1 MQEAP
6 QWASCFFI
14 GLAAFSPA
22 MKNVFFL
29 LALTV
34 ATGSQ
39 AWAQGGMTSKDYDNG
54 ATGTE
59 SRNTG
64 VGIKGGYNVSYLK
77 GSNVDLFPNTNSL
90 AAFNAGVYGQF
101 GFTNFAS
108 LQVELLYSRKGYR
121 TDASSGPNGAGA
133 YPAFDTRL
141 DYIQLPLLFVGN
153 LTETLS
159 IHLGPQVGLL
169 TKVMQD
175 GQNLDLK
182 ANGYNSLEYGVV
194 GGAEARL
201 GLGRL
206 GVRYEL
212 GLSNVY
218 KDGTVV
224 AYRGTPVTLSGAGTS
239 GNIHNQTFQVY
250 LGIGFRK

>member
-1 MQEAP
+1 MVTKP
-6 QWASCFFI
+6 LLSFF
-14 GLAAFSPA
+14 A
-22 MKNVFFL
+22 
-29 LALTV
+29 LAL
-34 ATGSQ
+34 ATGPQ
-39 AWAQGGMTSKDYDNG
+39 AFAQGGLTSKDYDNG

-64 VGIKGGYNVSYLK
+64 FGIKGGYNVSHLK
-77 GSNVDLFPNTNSL
+77 GSSVDLFPNANSL
-90 AAFNAGVYGQF
+90 SAFNAGVYGQF
-101 GFTNFAS
+101 GFSNFAS

-121 TDASSGPNGAGA
+121 TDASTAPGNT

-141 DYIQLPLLFVGN
+141 DYIQLPILFVGN

-159 IHLGPQVGLL
+159 IHLGPQLGVL
-169 TKVMQD
+169 TKVLQGD
-175 GQNLDLK
+175 QNLDLGT
-182 ANGYNSLEYGVV
+182 NGYNTLDYGAV

-212 GLSNVY
+212 GLGSVY

-224 AYRGTPVTLSGAGTS
+224 KYQSVPVSSKGID

>member
-1 MQEAP
+1 MKNLFLLSAL
-6 QWASCFFI
+6 
-14 GLAAFSPA
+14 GLA
-22 MKNVFFL
+22 L
-29 LALTV
+29 
-34 ATGSQ
+34 ATGPQ
-39 AWAQGGMTSKDYDNG
+39 AMAQGGLTSKDYDNG

-64 VGIKGGYNVSYLK
+64 FGIKGGYNVSKLQ
-77 GSNVDLFPNTNSL
+77 GSSVDLFPNANSL
-90 AAFNAGVYGQF
+90 SAFNAGVYGQF
-101 GFTNFAS
+101 GFSNFAS

-121 TDASSGPNGAGA
+121 TDASTTPANP

-141 DYIQLPLLFVGN
+141 DYIQLPVMFVGN

-159 IHLGPQVGLL
+159 IHLGPQVAVL
-169 TKVMQD
+169 TKVLQD
-175 GQNLDLK
+175 GKNLDLN
-182 ANGYNSLEYGVV
+182 ANGYNSLDYGAVA
-194 GGAEARL
+194 GAEARL

-212 GLSNVY
+212 GLGSVY

-224 AYRGTPVTLSGAGTS
+224 KYNGTALNATAKGAD

>member
-1 MQEAP
+1 
-6 QWASCFFI
+6 
-14 GLAAFSPA
+14 
-22 MKNVFFL
+22 MKNLFL
-29 LALTV
+29 LFALAL
-34 ATGSQ
+34 ATGPR
-39 AWAQGGMTSKDYDNG
+39 AMAQGGLTSKDYDNG

-64 VGIKGGYNVSYLK
+64 FGIKGGYNVSYLK
-77 GSNVDLFPNTNSL
+77 GSSVDLFPNANSL
-90 AAFNAGVYGQF
+90 SAFNAGVYGQF

-121 TDASSGPNGAGA
+121 TDASTAASNP

-141 DYIQLPLLFVGN
+141 DYIQLPIMFVGN

-159 IHLGPQVGLL
+159 FHLGPQVGLL
-169 TKVMQD
+169 NKVRQGDQD
-175 GQNLDLK
+175 LALK
-182 ANGYNSLEYGVV
+182 ANGYNSLDYGAV
-194 GGAEARL
+194 GGVEARL

-212 GLSNVY
+212 GLGSVY

-224 AYRGTPVTLSGAGTS
+224 KYNGTAVNTKGTD
-239 GNIHNQTFQVY
+239 GNIHNQTLQVY
-250 LGIGFRK
+250 LGVGFRK

>member
-1 MQEAP
+1 
-6 QWASCFFI
+6 
-14 GLAAFSPA
+14 
-22 MKNVFFL
+22 MKNAFFL
-29 LALTV
+29 FALAM
-34 ATGSQ
+34 ATGPQ
-39 AWAQGGMTSKDYDNG
+39 ALAQGGMSSKDYDSG
-54 ATGTE
+54 ATGNE

-64 VGIKGGYNVSYLK
+64 FGVKGGYNVSYLK
-77 GSNVDLFPNTNSL
+77 GSSVDLFPNANSL
-90 AAFNAGVYGQF
+90 SAFNAGVYGQF

-108 LQVELLYSRKGYR
+108 LQVELLYSRKGYH
-121 TDASSGPNGAGA
+121 TDAGPNAGPTSGPGA

-141 DYIQLPLLFVGN
+141 DYVQLPVLLVGN

-159 IHLGPQVGLL
+159 IHLGPQVGVL
-169 TKVMQD
+169 TKVSQD
-175 GQNLDLK
+175 GQNLDLN

-224 AYRGTPVTLSGAGTS
+224 KYNGTPVTLSGAGTN

>member
-1 MQEAP
+1 
-6 QWASCFFI
+6 
-14 GLAAFSPA
+14 
-22 MKNVFFL
+22 MKNVFL
-29 LALTV
+29 LSALAL
-34 ATGSQ
+34 ATGPQ
-39 AWAQGGMTSKDYDNG
+39 ALAQGGLTSKDYDNG

-64 VGIKGGYNVSYLK
+64 FGLKGGYNVSYLK
-77 GSNVDLFPNTNSL
+77 GSSVDLFPNANSL
-90 AAFNAGVYGQF
+90 SAFNAGVYGQF
-101 GFTNFAS
+101 GFSNFAS

-121 TDASSGPNGAGA
+121 TDANTAATTTGS

-141 DYIQLPLLFVGN
+141 DYIQLPVLFVGN
-153 LTETLS
+153 ITETLS
-159 IHLGPQVGLL
+159 FHVGPQVGVL
-169 TKVMQD
+169 TKVMQG
-175 GQNLDLK
+175 GQDLDLK
-182 ANGYNSLEYGVV
+182 ANGYNSLDYGAV
-194 GGAEARL
+194 GGVEARL

-212 GLSNVY
+212 GLGSVY

-224 AYRGTPVTLSGAGTS
+224 RYQGNPITTSSTGTD

>member
-1 MQEAP
+1 MKNLLL
-6 QWASCFFI
+6 
-14 GLAAFSPA
+14 LAA
-22 MKNVFFL
+22 
-29 LALTV
+29 LAL
-34 ATGSQ
+34 ATGLQ
-39 AWAQGGMTSKDYDNG
+39 ARAQGGLSSKDYDNG

-64 VGIKGGYNVSYLK
+64 FGIKGGYNVSYLK
-77 GSNVDLFPNTNSL
+77 GSSVDLFPNANSL
-90 AAFNAGVYGQF
+90 SAFNAGVYGQV

-121 TDASSGPNGAGA
+121 TDANNAATGS
-133 YPAFDTRL
+133 YPAFTTRL

-153 LTETLS
+153 ITETLS
-159 IHLGPQVGLL
+159 FHVGPQVGVL
-169 TKVMQD
+169 TKVMQGD
-175 GQNLDLK
+175 QDLDLK
-182 ANGYNSLEYGVV
+182 ANGYNSLDYGAV
-194 GGAEARL
+194 GGVEARL

-212 GLSNVY
+212 GLGSVY

-224 AYRGTPVTLSGAGTS
+224 RYQGTPVTLSGAGTD

>member
-1 MQEAP
+1 MKNLLL
-6 QWASCFFI
+6 
-14 GLAAFSPA
+14 LAA
-22 MKNVFFL
+22 
-29 LALTV
+29 LAL
-34 ATGSQ
+34 ATRLQ
-39 AWAQGGMTSKDYDNG
+39 ARAQGGLSSKDYDNG

-64 VGIKGGYNVSYLK
+64 FGIKGGYNVSYLK
-77 GSNVDLFPNTNSL
+77 GSSVDLFPNANSL
-90 AAFNAGVYGQF
+90 SAFNAGVYGQV

-121 TDASSGPNGAGA
+121 TDANNAATGS
-133 YPAFDTRL
+133 YPAFTTRL

-153 LTETLS
+153 ITETLS
-159 IHLGPQVGLL
+159 FHVGPQVGVL
-169 TKVMQD
+169 TKVMQGD
-175 GQNLDLK
+175 QDLDLK
-182 ANGYNSLEYGVV
+182 ANGYNSLDYGAV
-194 GGAEARL
+194 GGVEARL

-212 GLSNVY
+212 GLGSVY
-218 KDGTVV
+218 KDDTVV
-224 AYRGTPVTLSGAGTS
+224 RYQGTPVTLSGAGTD